1 MKYEEMQD
9 LKEVVN
15 KLKEAFPEKLSHI
28 QADRILYLC
37 FSKKVS
43 ETKGKVGPV
52 QPKFAVFLKDKE
64 YLLEIHKESWL
75 VYDIPMRLYVVLHE
89 LCHIPEGGF
98 TQDSKEYKKV
108 IKHDVQDFKELLRT
122 YGVDLE
128 NVEKLAE
135 QIS

>member
-1 MKYEEMQD
+1 MKYEEMPD
-9 LKEVVN
+9 LKDVVD

-28 QADRILYLC
+28 QSDRILYLC
-37 FSKKVS
+37 FSKRSS
-43 ETKGKVGPV
+43 ETKGRIGPIRS
-52 QPKFAVFLKDKE
+52 KYSVFFKKHE

-75 VYDIPMRLYVVLHE
+75 AYDIPRRLYVVLHE

-98 TQDSKEYKKV
+98 DDQSKEYKKV
-108 IKHDVQDFKELLRT
+108 IKHDIQDFRELVRT

-135 QIS
+135 KIS